1 MVSCSVQ
8 KGKELSQPGKS
19 HAHPALLLH
28 DRVARVPSVR
38 AADEQLPPPVSALRL
53 TSAIAATMLPP
64 FSPTTTQRAQY
75 RAIAQELLDSTLRDY
90 DAFRHQHGRQ
100 LSRKHWKPVKTREN
114 LTVYKE
120 RDPTP
125 LQHCAATGPDWIDPK
140 LLVTTGTIVGDLDDA
155 MFGHVA
161 IDGASMLLKAAITKN
176 RIVGGALIAQIE
188 GPSVEHPFR
197 FLGVKWIAL
206 APPTSFNGMIWS
218 RDLVVVEAT
227 GIVKLPNGERIG
239 YQLMK
244 SIEIPEFGTLEHE
257 SIVRG
262 RVCSCLLFRQLENR
276 TVDIYLKGYV
286 EAFGK
291 VTDSLALKTCAR
303 GFLSS
308 WNSVG
313 CAQYKKI
320 LWRVQQKQQRQ
331 TSTFERSS
339 VCSGCS
345 KKFGP
350 FQHGEVCILCDAT
363 ACSRCRISWTLR
375 EVDQELRLYENDAII
390 CKSCI
395 TSASQQDPV
404 EISKHEIRSGRF
416 AASSADSPP
425 IVKLWDFHGKG
436 GVKPSK
442 SRKLSSSAA
451 KCDIEK
457 EDDGR
462 HPVECVKTATQQ
474 PLSRTNTT
482 MNNNSLSGYT
492 LSTDS
497 EPPLSFVSMSLD
509 EMGILAHSLP
519 LHHEF
524 HMAPDT
530 DDDFDV
536 DSNYDDDDGE
546 VCLGQ
551 LVDYDAMGSGN
562 YYSDTSATNDQQQQR
577 LWAQMVALQ
586 VANES
591 IYQMTLQTADVHNRN
606 P

>member
-1 MVSCSVQ
+1 
-8 KGKELSQPGKS
+8 
-19 HAHPALLLH
+19 
-28 DRVARVPSVR
+28 
-38 AADEQLPPPVSALRL
+38 
-53 TSAIAATMLPP
+53 MLPP
-64 FSPTTTQRAQY
+64 FSPTAAQRATY
-75 RAIAQELLDSTLRDY
+75 RAIAQELLNATLHDY
-90 DAFRHQHGRQ
+90 DVFRHEHGRQ

-120 RDPTP
+120 RAPAP
-125 LQHCAATGPDWIDPK
+125 LQHCATTGPDWIDPK
-140 LLVTTGTIVGDLDDA
+140 LLVTTGTIVGGLDDA

-161 IDGASMLLKAAITKN
+161 IDGASMLLKAAVTKN
-176 RIVGGALIAQIE
+176 RIVGGALITQIE
-188 GPSVEHPFR
+188 GPSVVHPFR

-227 GIVKLPNGERIG
+227 GVVKLPNGERIG

-320 LWRVQQKQQRQ
+320 LWRVQQKQQQ
-331 TSTFERSS
+331 QQMSPSERSR
-339 VCSGCS
+339 VCEGCS
-345 KKFGP
+345 RKFGP
-350 FQHGEVCILCDAT
+350 FQHGEVCLLCDT
-363 ACSRCRISWTLR
+363 TVCSRCRINWTLR
-375 EVDQELRLYENDAII
+375 EVNHQELSLYESDAVI

-404 EISKHEIRSGRF
+404 EIAKHEIRSGRF
-416 AASSADSPP
+416 TAPAADSPP
-425 IVKLWDFHGKG
+425 VVKLWDFHAKG
-436 GVKPSK
+436 GAK
-442 SRKLSSSAA
+442 SRKLLSSVA
-451 KCDIEK
+451 KSDVEK
-457 EDDGR
+457 EDDDQ
-462 HPVECVKTATQQ
+462 HPVECVKTPVQH
-474 PLSRTNTT
+474 PLSHINTM
-482 MNNNSLSGYT
+482 MNSNSLSGYT

-497 EPPLSFVSMSLD
+497 EAPLSFASMSLN
-509 EMGILAHSLP
+509 EMDILARSLP
-519 LHHEF
+519 HHHEF
-524 HMAPDT
+524 HMAPGT
-530 DDDFDV
+530 DDDFDA
-536 DSNYDDDDGE
+536 DSIYDDDDGE

-551 LVDYDAMGSGN
+551 LVDYDTVDSKN
-562 YYSDTSATNDQQQQR
+562 FYNSDTKEQQQQQ

-591 IYQMTLQTADVHNRN
+591 IYQMTLQTGDAHTRN